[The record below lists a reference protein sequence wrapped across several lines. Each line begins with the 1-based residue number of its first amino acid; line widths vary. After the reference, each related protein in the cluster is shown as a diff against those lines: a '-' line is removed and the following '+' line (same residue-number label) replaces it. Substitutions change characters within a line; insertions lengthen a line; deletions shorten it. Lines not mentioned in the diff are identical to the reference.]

1 MEIKINTKYDKDR
14 LIRFNHFMSLQ
25 KKVFWLMVAIVT
37 LGFVGYYV
45 YFTMTYGFYIKML
58 VACSLIVVMDI
69 VYIILH
75 IVMPYFTVKKSRTLN
90 AEIEY
95 VFYDEYLTMDAAT
108 ALESSVSKIN
118 YSAIIKAIKKNNE
131 LYLLVK
137 SNQALLVDLS
147 SLTSEETN
155 RLKEILSKYIKP
167 EKLKW

>member
-25 KKVFWLMVAIVT
+25 KKVFWLMVAIIT

-45 YFTMTYGFYIKML
+45 YFTMTYGFYVKML

-95 VFYDEYLTMDAAT
+95 VFYDEHLTMNAAT

-147 SLTSEETN
+147 TLTSDEIS
-155 RLKEILSKYIKP
+155 RLKESLSKYIKP